1 MDETSYE
8 LELPG
13 FRFHPTEEE
22 LLDFYLKNTVIS
34 KKLRYDIIGFINIY
48 RHEPSEL
55 PGLAKIGEREW
66 YFFVQMNRKH
76 GLGGRPNR
84 TTERGYWKA
93 TGSDRKIFGL
103 SEPKRV
109 IGFKKTLV
117 FYNGRAPRG
126 SRTDWIMNEY
136 RLPDK
141 ISSQGSLKD
150 VVLCKIYR
158 KATSFKVLEQRA
170 AMEEEM
176 MKKTTTHQE
185 LYHSPLLSP
194 SIDAVNSISVD
205 DFEIEDCHVSMMKE
219 KSSSSLQLPA
229 SNGALPE
236 LEVPK
241 FSMDCSQDSIWTPLR
256 TPWLENI
263 LNNVVMFSNSP
274 VAL

>member
-55 PGLAKIGEREW
+55 PGLR
-66 YFFVQMNRKH
+66 NRK
-76 GLGGRPNR
+76 
-84 TTERGYWKA
+84 ERMVCGYWKA

-141 ISSQGSLKD
+141 ISSQGSLKYRLYGCCD

-158 KATSFKVLEQRA
+158 KATSLKVLEQRA

-219 KSSSSLQLPA
+219 KSSSSLQFPA

-241 FSMDCSQDSIWTPLR
+241 FSMDCSQDPIWTPLR
-256 TPWLENI
+256 SPWLENI
-263 LNNVVMFSNSP
+263 LNNFVMFSNSP